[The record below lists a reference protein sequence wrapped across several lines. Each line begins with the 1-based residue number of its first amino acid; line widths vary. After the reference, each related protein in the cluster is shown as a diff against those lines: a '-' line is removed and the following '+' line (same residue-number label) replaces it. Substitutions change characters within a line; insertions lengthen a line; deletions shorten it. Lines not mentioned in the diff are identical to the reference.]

1 MTKKK
6 RVVLVI
12 LAVLVLLT
20 AGLYLTRNQWA
31 AFVLKHTVSTES
43 KGQITITFKNIEVG
57 VFSRT
62 LAINQPELSFKKVYF
77 NKALGT
83 TLKKAL
89 FQRLVLTNVS
99 LWDVIWHRQFLI
111 DNLLLEKPSFILGVT
126 KPKANQKAK
135 PASKKSRFD
144 PEKFIEIMENHE
156 IAYLRF
162 AFLVRH
168 TEISLGKIELHGK
181 KGSDIYGGAR
191 YDFSIENMGTIR
203 GAGDTLHPLTFDNLK
218 LVIRNFHRYSAP
230 EKLNIAL
237 DSAFYST
244 KGKLLFLR
252 GLQVDLLDKG
262 KNKPPKASFWLRWA
276 RISGLK
282 SKGQKKKN
290 KSLHLDEIKVV
301 GGDLVLHP
309 SAGTEKKKSSFS
321 VLLKDLLTSYPL
333 LSLDTLDIRHFFVY
347 RLDKKGDTLLAI
359 NRLNFGM
366 DKLWADK
373 HILNNPLENL
383 HFKSLQT
390 SFLQM
395 ALGNRNTPFSI
406 NTGKASYDSHRKQVA
421 VEGLRLR
428 SRCKNDTL
436 PASVFNAA
444 KLVLGNF
451 SVGRLQQHT
460 PQFLSL
466 SLVSPSADLVKDTV
480 CSRKGFLLPEVL
492 KPLQLERL
500 QVQNGRLRYREMP
513 GTFFSLSG
521 LNFFADSLPG
531 TLLSGPHAHIHYD
544 SLYFYAARS
553 SLALSRKGEKMHT
566 GELLWSHRRFKLK
579 GLYFSRKDSL
589 GSDSLQVRYL
599 TLVKPQLNPL
609 LFHKTL
615 LAGGAYIYRAGFSS
629 RRHETVQHHPVRQ
642 EKQWNHY
649 VKLPFKT
656 RIGYVRIRKSS
667 FLLASRKPEKDFE
680 ISSKL
685 DLKLQGLRLGYDTSR
700 LLSEPRHWEAV
711 LKKTRVRQQNLT
723 IRSEKISLNSDS
735 GSLFLKEISLRT
747 QDTGHLRY
755 KIHIPSVSFYSVRFG
770 TLFHNDSLIFGKAV
784 AEAPDVSLHLVDF
797 VPDTLKKKMN
807 RWHIV
812 FDSLKFS
819 NARFD
824 IHLDNKGNTSRV
836 QADNLNLL
844 YHPLMIHSPFADKAG
859 QNLIRQWDFTLGK
872 VLYFNFVTKM
882 KVVADRIALQ
892 SASTRLHIRKITGT
906 NFTPEMLAP
915 DNRRVY
921 SYFLVSDMTFDNLQ
935 LTTGKQRFLHIR
947 QWSLPSA
954 WVNIINNDN
963 SNRKRS
969 LDFLKSNFFSRYTRF
984 LGGIHVDTSIFRNI
998 NVSYQYADMGKLVNI
1013 VQLDI
1018 NTSDIQL
1025 GRSFLPGASDDLF
1038 GRMFINLNDRSVIT
1052 GDSLYAFRIRDI
1064 RINLPQRRIRFDS
1077 ITLTPRFNKTA
1088 FFQRVG
1094 HQTDRIT
1101 LYGKNAILNNFNQN
1115 DLVAGHFIHFGNLQ
1129 LNNISV
1135 RFERDMH
1142 YPRNHAVKPMPFELI
1157 NSIPY
1162 KFKID
1167 TMGLNNSMISYFEY
1181 EVKSRNPGIF
1191 FIDHFNVQAQN
1202 VTNHLMPADSNLVLK
1217 FQGSGKLMKQA
1228 KLDFTLVMP
1237 YYAPHQQWWFSADAG
1252 EIDLTQ
1258 FNPLTENVL
1267 GLAVHSGMGSLHVP
1281 MITGDDQ
1288 VSRGAVEFLYKKL
1301 RIRMYDRKK
1310 SEKSRK
1316 FWSPFANMII
1326 NGIVVKSNNPPFL
1339 GHVKKGIVYYERNP
1353 EKSFINYLWKSNLSG
1368 ILSTIGINNKQQREV
1383 KREEKKQ
1390 TKASDNEQNRQG
1402 SDNGKQQKK
1411 K

>member
-12 LAVLVLLT
+12 LAVLVLLP

-31 AFVLKHTVSTES
+31 AFALKHSVATES
-43 KGQITITFKNIEVG
+43 NGQITITFRNVEVG
-57 VFSRT
+57 IFSRT
-62 LAINQPELSFKKVYF
+62 LAINEPQLSFKNVYF

-83 TLKKAL
+83 TLKKAE
-89 FQRLVLTNVS
+89 FQRLVLINVS
-99 LWDVIWHRQFLI
+99 LWDVVWHRQFII
-111 DNLLLEKPSFILGVT
+111 DNLLLEKPSFVLGMV
-126 KPKANQKAK
+126 KPKANPKAK
-135 PASKKSRFD
+135 PSSKKSRFD
-144 PEKFIEIMENHE
+144 PAKFIEIMENHD

-168 TEISLGKIELHGK
+168 TEINLGKIELNGK
-181 KGSDIYGGAR
+181 KGSDVYGGAR
-191 YDFSIENMGTIR
+191 YDFSIENMGTIH
-203 GAGDTLHPLTFDNLK
+203 GAGDTLHPLTFDNLE
-218 LVIRNFHRYSAP
+218 LTIRNFHRYSAP
-230 EKLNIAL
+230 EKLNVSL

-244 KGKLLFLR
+244 KGRLLFLR
-252 GLQVDLLDKG
+252 GLQVDLLDKD
-262 KNKPPKASFWLRWA
+262 KNRPPKASFWLRWA

-282 SKGQKKKN
+282 SKGKKKKK

-301 GGDLVLHP
+301 GGDLVLRE
-309 SAGTEKKKSSFS
+309 AGPEKKKSSIP
-321 VLLKDLLTSYPL
+321 VLLKDLLASYPL
-333 LSLDTLDIRHFFVY
+333 LSLDTLDIRYFFVY
-347 RLDKKGDTLLAI
+347 QLDRKGDTLLAI

-373 HILNNPLENL
+373 QILAHPLENL

-390 SFLQM
+390 NFRQM
-395 ALGNRNTPFSI
+395 AFGNRNTPVSVK
-406 NTGKASYDSHRKQVA
+406 TGRVSYDSHRKQVA
-421 VEGLRLR
+421 VEGLRVR
-428 SRCKNDTL
+428 SRCKKDTL
-436 PASVFNAA
+436 PASVFNAV

-451 SVGRLQQHT
+451 SIGGLQQRT
-460 PQFLSL
+460 PQLLSL
-466 SLVSPSADLVKDTV
+466 RLVLPSVDLVKDTA
-480 CSRKGFLLPEVL
+480 CARKGFLIPEVI

-500 QVQNGRLRYREMP
+500 QVQNGRLRYREIP
-513 GTFFSLSG
+513 GTLFSLSG

-531 TLLSGPHAHIHYD
+531 TRLKGRHAHLHYD

-553 SLALSRKGEKMHT
+553 SLALSPKGEKMHT
-566 GELLWSHRRFKLK
+566 GELLWNQRRFKLK
-579 GLYFSRKDSL
+579 GLYYSRNDSL
-589 GSDSLQVRYL
+589 GSDSLQISYL

-615 LAGGAYIYRAGFSS
+615 LAGGVYIYKAGFSS
-629 RRHETVQHHPVRQ
+629 RRQDTVKHNSVQQ

-649 VKLPFKT
+649 VKLPFKA

-667 FLLASRKPEKDFE
+667 FLLASRNPEKDFE
-680 ISSKL
+680 LSSKV
-685 DLKLQGLRLGYDTSR
+685 DLKLLGLKLGYGTSR
-700 LLSEPRHWEAV
+700 LLSEPGHWEAV
-711 LKKTRVRQQNLT
+711 LKKTMVRQQNLT
-723 IRSEKISLNSDS
+723 IRSEKVSLNSDS
-735 GSLFLKEISLRT
+735 GSFFLKGVSLFT
-747 QDTGHLRY
+747 PDSGNLRY
-755 KIHIPSVSFYSVRFG
+755 KIRVPSVSLYAVRFG

-784 AEAPDVSLHLVDF
+784 VESPDVSLHFIDF

-812 FDSLKFS
+812 YDSLKFR

-824 IHLDNKGNTSRV
+824 IHLDNKGNSSRV
-836 QADNLNLL
+836 QLDNLNLL
-844 YHPLMIHSPFADKAG
+844 YHPLMVHSPFADKAG
-859 QNLIRQWDFTLGK
+859 QNLVRLWDFSLGK
-872 VLYFNFVTKM
+872 VVYFNFLSKL
-882 KVVADRIALQ
+882 KVVADRVALQ
-892 SASTRLHIRKITGT
+892 SASSRLHIRKITGT
-906 NFTPEMLAP
+906 NFTPEMLDP

-921 SYFLVSDMTFDNLQ
+921 SYFLVSDMTFSNLQ
-935 LTTGKQRFLHIR
+935 LTAGKQRFLHIR

-1013 VQLDI
+1013 IQLDI

-1025 GRSFLPGASDDLF
+1025 GKPFLPGNTGDLF
-1038 GRMFINLNDRSVIT
+1038 ATMFINLNDRSVIT
-1052 GDSLYAFRIRDI
+1052 GDSLYTFRMRDI
-1064 RINLPQRRIRFDS
+1064 RINLPQRNIRFDS
-1077 ITLTPRFNKTA
+1077 ITLTPRFGKA
-1088 FFQRVG
+1088 DFFKRVG

-1115 DLVAGHFIHFGNLQ
+1115 DLVTGHFIHFGNLQ

-1142 YPRNHAVKPMPFELI
+1142 YPRNHAVKPMPLELI
-1157 NSIPY
+1157 HSIPY

-1167 TMGLNNSMISYFEY
+1167 TMGLNNSMVSYFEY

-1202 VTNHLMPADSNLVLK
+1202 VTNHLMPSDSNLILK
-1217 FQGSGKLMKQA
+1217 FQGSGKLMKQS
-1228 KLDFTLVMP
+1228 KLDFALVMP
-1237 YYAPHQQWWFSADAG
+1237 YFAPHQQWWFSADAG

-1267 GLAVHSGMGSLHVP
+1267 GLTVHSGMGSLHVP
-1281 MITGDDQ
+1281 MITGDDK
-1288 VSRGAVEFLYKKL
+1288 VSRGSVEFLYKKL
-1301 RIRMYDRKK
+1301 KIRMYDRKK

-1339 GHVKKGIVYYERNP
+1339 GHVKKGVAYYERNP

-1383 KREEKKQ
+1383 KRVEKKQ
-1390 TKASDNEQNRQG
+1390 TKASDKEQDKKAK
-1402 SDNGKQQKK
+1402 DNGKQQEKK
-1411 K
+1411 